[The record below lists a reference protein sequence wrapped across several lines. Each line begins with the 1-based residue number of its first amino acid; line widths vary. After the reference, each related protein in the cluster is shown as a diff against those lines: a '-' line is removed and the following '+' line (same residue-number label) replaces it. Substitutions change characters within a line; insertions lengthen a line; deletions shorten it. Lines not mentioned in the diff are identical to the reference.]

1 MNRDDTQIFERQ
13 RPSLI
18 SLAYRMLGERSEAE
32 DVVQEAWLRWSGADR
47 TEVQN
52 PAAWL
57 RRVTTNIAVD
67 ALRSA
72 RRRREVYVGPWLPE
86 PLMDDVETGPDTSFA
101 LAQECELALLWAM
114 ERLSE
119 RERAAFILR
128 EVFDADYA
136 ELAETLQTSEA
147 NCRKLVSRAA
157 KRVRQQAPRFDAP
170 QAEAADLLQRFATA
184 AAARDRATVLE
195 LLAPDAVA
203 ISDGGGKARAALR
216 VLNGREE
223 VAQVLLAVAE
233 KLEDPADIR
242 FGSANGAPAFYILTG
257 GDNDLICTIAPDE
270 TGRVAWIYVMRNPD
284 KLPRGRSL
292 LN

>member
-1 MNRDDTQIFERQ
+1 MTHDDTELFERQ
-13 RPSLI
+13 RPALI

-47 TEVQN
+47 AGLRD

-86 PLMDDVETGPDTSFA
+86 PLMDEVADGPDRSFA

-114 ERLSE
+114 ERLSA

-136 ELAETLQTSEA
+136 ELAETLGTSQA

-157 KRVRQQAPRFDAP
+157 KRVRQDAPRFDAP
-170 QAEAADLLQRFATA
+170 QGDTADLLQRFASA
-184 AAARDRATVLE
+184 AAARDHATVLE
-195 LLAPDAVA
+195 LLAPDAIA

-216 VLNGREE
+216 VLHGRDE
-223 VAQVLLAVAE
+223 VAQVLIAVAE
-233 KLEDPADIR
+233 KLKDPRDIR
-242 FGSANGAPAFYILTG
+242 FGTANGAPAFYILTG
-257 GDNDLICTIAPDE
+257 GDNDLVCTITPDQD
-270 TGRVAWIYVMRNPD
+270 GRVAWIYVMRNPD
-284 KLPRGRSL
+284 KLPARAGRP
-292 LN
+292 N